1 MFDPAR
7 SEDWT
12 DPCWP
17 ENDRQPECA
26 RAAVTRLQ
34 QFLEVPLRMP
44 STEYD
49 YIRVTEVGDMCGL
62 ETSELERDL

>member
-1 MFDPAR
+1 MRPGR
-7 SEDWT
+7 
-12 DPCWP
+12 
-17 ENDRQPECA
+17 
-26 RAAVTRLQ
+26 AVTRLQ

-49 YIRVTEVGDMCGL
+49 YITEVSDMCGL